1 VAGALALEAAQKNL
15 SGRVEHNP
23 EVSDDGHTEVSFSRR
38 IDGAPPSA
46 PHILHK
52 LQVIHKF
59 LFWLFLPC
67 VWRKGDVSES
77 FHRDN
82 HQLLR
87 PLHK

>member
-1 VAGALALEAAQKNL
+1 MAAALALEAAQKNF

-52 LQVIHKF
+52 LQVIHKLSF
-59 LFWLFLPC
+59 LVIPSTCLKK
-67 VWRKGDVSES
+67 R
-77 FHRDN
+77 
-82 HQLLR
+82 
-87 PLHK
+87 

>member
-38 IDGAPPSA
+38 IDGAPSA

-59 LFWLFLPC
+59 SFLVIPSMC
-67 VWRKGDVSES
+67 LEKR
-77 FHRDN
+77 
-82 HQLLR
+82 
-87 PLHK
+87 